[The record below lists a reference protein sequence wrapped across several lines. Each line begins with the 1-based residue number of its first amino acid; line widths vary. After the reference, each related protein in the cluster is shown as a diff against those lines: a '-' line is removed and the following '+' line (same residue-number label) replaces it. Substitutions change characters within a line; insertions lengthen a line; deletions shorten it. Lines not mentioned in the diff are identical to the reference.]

1 MDNHKPVPFKQIYN
15 TDPNNALHRNTI
27 WNKLHIDVP
36 LMLCILICFTI
47 GLIVI
52 YSAKLELRLVQKQLL
67 NFTVASLLML
77 AIAQLR
83 PRTFRTWAPIL
94 YFGTLFAL
102 ILVLVV
108 GHVSKGAQRWL
119 DLGLLRFQPAE
130 LMKLAVPLMVA
141 RSLDQHILPPT
152 PRLLILPTLYILIP
166 VILIAIQPDLG
177 TAILVASTGL
187 FVLFFAGISWKMII
201 PLVIAAIASAPIMW
215 MGLRD
220 YQRERILTLLNPER
234 DPLGSGYH
242 IIQSKIAIGS
252 GGIIGK
258 GWLNGTQSHL
268 EFLPERT
275 TDFIFAVFGEEFG
288 FIGILVL
295 LTVYSVIIIRGLY
308 IGIQARDTFAR
319 LMTGSLIMTFFVYV
333 FVNIG
338 MVNGILPV
346 VGIPL
351 PIISYGGTSLVT
363 IMIGF
368 GMLMSIQTHR
378 TLVKK

>member
-1 MDNHKPVPFKQIYN
+1 MDNNLSVPFKQIYN
-15 TDPNNALHRNTI
+15 NDPNNALYRNSI
-27 WNKLHIDVP
+27 WNKLHIDWP
-36 LMLCILICFTI
+36 LMICILICLSI
-47 GLIVI
+47 GLVVI
-52 YSAKLELRLVQKQLL
+52 YSAKLDFYYVQKQLV
-67 NFTVASLLML
+67 NFTVATVLML
-77 AIAQLR
+77 LAAQIQ
-83 PRTFRTWAPIL
+83 PRTYRTWAPVL
-94 YFGTLFAL
+94 YFGTLFVL
-102 ILVLVV
+102 ILVLVI
-108 GHVSKGAQRWL
+108 GDISKGAQRWL
-119 DLGLLRFQPAE
+119 DLGILRFQPAE
-130 LMKLAVPLMVA
+130 LMKIAVPLMVA
-141 RSLDQHILPPT
+141 RTLDQHILPPT
-152 PRLLILPTLYILIP
+152 IRLLILPTLYIAIP
-166 VILIAIQPDLG
+166 VVLIAIQPDLG

-187 FVLFFAGISWKMII
+187 LVLFLAGVSWKLII
-201 PLVIAAIASAPIMW
+201 PLVTLAIASAPAMW
-215 MGLRD
+215 FVLRD

-242 IIQSKIAIGS
+242 IIQSKIALGS

-288 FIGILVL
+288 FIGVIFLLFIYILIIMRGI
-295 LTVYSVIIIRGLY
+295 YISV
-308 IGIQARDTFAR
+308 QARDTFAR
-319 LMTGSLIMTFFVYV
+319 LVGGSLILTFFVYV

-351 PIISYGGTSLVT
+351 PLISYGGTSLVT

-368 GMLMSIQTHR
+368 GILMAIQTHR